1 MSCTGNH
8 ASIGIDSMATS
19 TWLNLNDLGRRFGI
33 SASHCGRMLE
43 QEGWRDR
50 HGCPTPAALEIGAA
64 EQRAPHSKGR
74 SALWNADLCAAV
86 LERHGHHPV
95 SRAQHVNQWTDLLEA
110 MADGSPS
117 ITTSADQMAEELPP
131 DLVDA
136 VNQQLNR
143 RGCPYR
149 VHRQVTQA

>member
-1 MSCTGNH
+1 
-8 ASIGIDSMATS
+8 MATS
-19 TWLNLNDLGRRFGI
+19 NWVNLHDLGRSFGI
-33 SASHCGRMLE
+33 SARHCGRMLE

-50 HGCPTPAALEIGAA
+50 HGHPTPAALDVGAA
-64 EQRAPHSKGR
+64 EPRAPHSKGR
-74 SALWNADLCAAV
+74 SALWNVELCTIV
-86 LERHGHHPV
+86 LERQGHHPL
-95 SRAQHVNQWTDLLEA
+95 SRDQHVNQWTDLLEA

-143 RGCPYR
+143 RGCRYQ
-149 VHRQVTQA
+149 VQRQVRKA

>member
-1 MSCTGNH
+1 MDVQPLQHSRLVPPSNVLLT
-8 ASIGIDSMATS
+8 
-19 TWLNLNDLGRRFGI
+19 
-33 SASHCGRMLE
+33 
-43 QEGWRDR
+43 
-50 HGCPTPAALEIGAA
+50 A
-64 EQRAPHSKGR
+64 EGR

-117 ITTSADQMAEELPP
+117 ITTSADQMAEELPS

-143 RGCPYR
+143 RGCPYQ
-149 VHRQVTQA
+149 VHQASQASLRPQPACELFPAAP